1 MPRISVIILLLT
13 VQCVTAYSQRMKT
26 VMLQPKKFH
35 INALNNQEFIE
46 TDLLDLTEK
55 WWTVYS
61 SDTAI
66 NTLIKPTGP
75 ASRISLGFMDKF
87 YVLESDGEF
96 LHLIKDNEISP
107 EGFVSKSMIDYGW
120 IHHKHLL
127 LADRSLTN
135 KDGLALLAIAANHLN
150 KGFVNDYNTVEIARS
165 TKFLFLDPELTF
177 KSSFALEEGLI
188 YFVYKT
194 TDKAAL
200 IGVFDRINPANYHTG
215 IIGWTALNNVVLFEN
230 RLAIEPN
237 WEASATYER
246 KTKQIYTT
254 LFIDPLT
261 ASKATYSSRIDDEY
275 AIWSADPLEER
286 WQGSKYRFPVIAN
299 SGNILRVGLFSN
311 SDHMALPTSPGQML
325 ARSDEV
331 EKLIAIRDLQLGRNK
346 PGSAFISSS
355 EKLDLNY
362 LEAFTLLY
370 QQSLN
375 APLYKF
381 VYLLNRMEIMQLS
394 DFYKGL
400 RRSVSENTLHAFL
413 QNFQSIGWIDQ
424 NTPFD
429 SLSVDF
435 VLQVKSGLPLSAT
448 YFGTTKMVDL
458 SIPEN
463 DFISAGNKRLLSKL
477 DLLIKQLDFIH
488 QPNDPKFSFSSN
500 HIMYYWIP
508 IDNFL

>member
-1 MPRISVIILLLT
+1 
-13 VQCVTAYSQRMKT
+13 MKT
-26 VMLQPKKFH
+26 VMMQPEKFH

-46 TDLLDLTEK
+46 ADLLHLTEK
-55 WWTVYS
+55 WWAVYS

-66 NTLIKPTGP
+66 NTLIRPTGP
-75 ASRISLGFMDKF
+75 VSRISLGFMDKF
-87 YVLESDGEF
+87 YVLESDGEY

-107 EGFVSKSMIDYGW
+107 EGFISKSMTDYGW

-127 LADRSLTN
+127 LADRSHTN
-135 KDGLALLAIAANHLN
+135 KDGHALLAIAANHLN

-165 TKFLFLDPELTF
+165 TKFLFRDPELTF
-177 KSSFALEEGLI
+177 KSKFALEAGQI

-194 TDKAAL
+194 TNKAAL

-215 IIGWTALNNVVLFEN
+215 IIGWTALHNVILFDN

-254 LFIDPLT
+254 LFIDPLS
-261 ASKATYSSRIDDEY
+261 ASKATYSSRIEDEY

-286 WQGSKYRFPVIAN
+286 WQGIKYRFLVIAN
-299 SGNILRVGLFSN
+299 SGNILRVGMFSTAHPM
-311 SDHMALPTSPGQML
+311 DLAASPGQML
-325 ARSDEV
+325 ARTEEI
-331 EKLIAIRDLQLGRNK
+331 EKLIAIRDLQQKSNK
-346 PGSAFISSS
+346 PDSAFISSH

-375 APLYKF
+375 SPLFKF

-400 RRSVSENTLHAFL
+400 QSSVSDNNLYEFL
-413 QNFQSIGWIDQ
+413 QKYQSIGWAEQSI
-424 NTPFD
+424 PFD

-448 YFGTTKMVDL
+448 YFGSAKIFDLTTPGNEFT
-458 SIPEN
+458 ST
-463 DFISAGNKRLLSKL
+463 GNKRLLSKL